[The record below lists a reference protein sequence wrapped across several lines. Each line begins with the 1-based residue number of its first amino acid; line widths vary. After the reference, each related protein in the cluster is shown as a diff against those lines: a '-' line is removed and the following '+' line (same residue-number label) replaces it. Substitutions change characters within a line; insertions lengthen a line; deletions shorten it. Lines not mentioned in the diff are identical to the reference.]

1 MVRPQ
6 LPWEWADESKSD
18 LVSFPGSSRAGAS
31 LDMEEKT
38 DLFRV
43 GFACGF
49 ACSGSPDF
57 SSISSS
63 LCCSCSVVSRD
74 LTDMLKPGR
83 AARGSR
89 GGVCVS
95 RDAGADWR
103 LLLGGTASTRVFERV
118 MH

>member
-1 MVRPQ
+1 MVRTQ

-49 ACSGSPDF
+49 ACSGSPD
-57 SSISSS
+57 
-63 LCCSCSVVSRD
+63 
-74 LTDMLKPGR
+74 
-83 AARGSR
+83 
-89 GGVCVS
+89 
-95 RDAGADWR
+95 
-103 LLLGGTASTRVFERV
+103 
-118 MH
+118 